1 MRLPVKSKG
10 PLLFSRPL
18 LSRLG
23 EGVRGLTQ
31 EEKGWSA
38 RGWWGEADGGV
49 GLMEALCCC

>member
-1 MRLPVKSKG
+1 MKSKG

-23 EGVRGLTQ
+23 VGVRGLTQ